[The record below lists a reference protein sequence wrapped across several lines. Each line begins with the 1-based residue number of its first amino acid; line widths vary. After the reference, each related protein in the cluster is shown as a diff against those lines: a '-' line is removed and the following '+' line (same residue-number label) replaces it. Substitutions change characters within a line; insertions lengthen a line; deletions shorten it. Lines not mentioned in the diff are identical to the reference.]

1 MEDRLLFL
9 ISSPRSGSTLL
20 ERMLASHPAIL
31 GRAEP
36 HLIPPLAHLG
46 FYGRVDKAPYDP
58 FITHEAARA
67 FVRDLPGGE
76 ADYLDA
82 LRACTDILYGRML
95 DASGRRIFLDKTPAN
110 ALVLPFLA
118 KLYPRARYIV
128 LTRHPVAIFTSFAHS
143 FFDGDFEV
151 AQRHNPLLDRYVP
164 AIARF
169 LRELPAPLVHVRYE
183 QLVEKPEPEM
193 RRILDFL
200 GLVFEPGIIEY
211 GAGQAV
217 PAGAGLGD
225 PITVARHTR
234 PVTESV
240 DKWVDELAAD
250 PEKLAF
256 MRTLI
261 ARLDPA
267 DLATWGYPVE
277 TIFDPLARATGGR
290 PPRPRLTRY
299 ALERKI
305 LVALRRNIRHNAL
318 GRILGRLRFAL
329 DVLLRD

>member
-9 ISSPRSGSTLL
+9 IGSPRSGSTLL
-20 ERMLASHPAIL
+20 ARMLGSHSAIH
-31 GRAEP
+31 GRPEP
-36 HLIPPLAHLG
+36 HLITPLAHLG
-46 FYGRVDKAPYDP
+46 YYGRVDKAPYDP
-58 FITHEAARA
+58 FNVWEA
-67 FVRDLPGGE
+67 VHQVVSDLPRGE

-95 DASGRRIFLDKTPAN
+95 DASGRKLFLDKTPAN

-128 LTRHPVAIFTSFAHS
+128 LTRHPVAIFTSFVNS

-164 AIARF
+164 AIATF
-169 LRELPAPLVHVRYE
+169 LREKTTPLVHVRYE
-183 QLVEKPEPEM
+183 ALVEKPEAEM
-193 RRILDFL
+193 RRVLDFL
-200 GLVFEPGIIEY
+200 GLPFEPRTIEY
-211 GAGQAV
+211 GRQEHSNE
-217 PAGAGLGD
+217 GLGD

-240 DKWVDELAAD
+240 DKWAEELASD
-250 PEKLAF
+250 PKKLVF

-267 DLATWGYPVE
+267 DLATWGYPLE
-277 TIFDPLARATGGR
+277 TIFDPLAKASGR
-290 PPRPRLTRY
+290 TPPRTRLTRY
-299 ALERKI
+299 TLQRKI
-305 LVALRRNIRHNAL
+305 LVALRRNIHHNAL
-318 GRILGRLRFAL
+318 GRLLKRLRFAL
-329 DVLLRD
+329 DVVLRE